1 MSSSD
6 EKERERVSIRKEA
19 ISTLE
24 KAIEEYGHEAARG
37 SFLACTLRRWKGIV
51 AREEGDWAGARF
63 EFLQGRSLAE
73 SFDPGNVAWFDAAL
87 AEAEIWEAF
96 GRPGLEFDTLKEL
109 VDKLDRTSG
118 LYSLAGDR
126 SNTEFI
132 ADWAQW
138 FRFFLLP
145 AVPAPALVARIAEA
159 VERLKQG
166 SEPAAGKQ
174 SPLGGYVF
182 MWNYFWFSAL
192 ARRREAVLRGVFAST
207 SNLDELVR
215 FASILAPTSS
225 GFGPLLKA
233 HIYRGQESPASDSP
247 DDLLRRITVDLEAY
261 HAVEKD
267 TDEYVSKVQELWM
280 SASPQKKREVEH
292 AMHPKKQ
299 PHGSMPPGKKAG

>member
-1 MSSSD
+1 
-6 EKERERVSIRKEA
+6 
-19 ISTLE
+19 
-24 KAIEEYGHEAARG
+24 
-37 SFLACTLRRWKGIV
+37 
-51 AREEGDWAGARF
+51 
-63 EFLQGRSLAE
+63 
-73 SFDPGNVAWFDAAL
+73 
-87 AEAEIWEAF
+87 
-96 GRPGLEFDTLKEL
+96 
-109 VDKLDRTSG
+109 
-118 LYSLAGDR
+118 
-126 SNTEFI
+126 
-132 ADWAQW
+132 
-138 FRFFLLP
+138 
-145 AVPAPALVARIAEA
+145 
-159 VERLKQG
+159 
-166 SEPAAGKQ
+166 
-174 SPLGGYVF
+174 

-267 TDEYVSKVQELWM
+267 TNEYVSKVQELWM